1 MPLSFRIGQ
10 IVEIIS
16 PPDGSGV
23 QKGDLGTVASEEY
36 RHMDDDNWRIDILW
50 HPLGERRVMMTP
62 MIRLY
67 DNPMDRPNRSAGAR
81 ETVRALS
88 TVINATLPHALEDA
102 MRDLERARMETEDL
116 RTKSFSPYRKNVHTR
131 DPRHRLIT
139 WREFAKELD
148 DKCHEL
154 LERMDNARDIAL
166 GCIEYIDDGD
176 GYFQDSRR
184 ARDAFRTVLDALDD
198 S

>member
-50 HPLGERRVMMTP
+50 HRLGERRVMMTP

-67 DNPMDRPNRSAGAR
+67 DDPTDRPNRSAGAG
-81 ETVRALS
+81 ETVRPLYRYQ
-88 TVINATLPHALEDA
+88 
-102 MRDLERARMETEDL
+102 RDSPTRARGRHARSGARTHGERRQPYEILLAL
-116 RTKSFSPYRKNVHTR
+116 RQQRPHTR
-131 DPRHRLIT
+131 SAPSADHV
-139 WREFAKELD
+139 A
-148 DKCHEL
+148 
-154 LERMDNARDIAL
+154 
-166 GCIEYIDDGD
+166 
-176 GYFQDSRR
+176 
-184 ARDAFRTVLDALDD
+184 
-198 S
+198 